1 MSALLNS
8 LKQFENQCE
17 LWRPYGEKF
26 IALDERGASMAEI
39 SDMIQLVNP
48 HQSITVATT
57 NLLLFLEGDRHS
69 LMEGWERLQ
78 TASHLSNIDLEAR
91 FASSEVITDDE
102 MLDLFKNAAEVKKYG
117 SKAAHIWT
125 QLQETKPETAFGFNG
140 DCVAR
145 VFQVFR
151 NCLSNPAT
159 LAVKDFASL
168 DLKMREAFFILAKKN
183 SDKLPNDFVPWVKRL
198 PKSPEISNFHLWPA
212 ATIPNMV

>member
-1 MSALLNS
+1 MSALFNS

-26 IALDERGASMAEI
+26 IALHERGASISEI

-78 TASHLSNIDLEAR
+78 TASHLSKIDLEAR
-91 FASSEVITDDE
+91 FAASAVITDDE

-117 SKAAHIWT
+117 SKAAHIWS
-125 QLQETKPETAFGFNG
+125 QLQESKEGTVLGFNG

-151 NCLSNPAT
+151 NCLSDQTA

-168 DLKMREAFFILAKKN
+168 DLKTREAFFILARKN
-183 SDKLPNDFVPWVKRL
+183 SDKLPNDFVPWVKSL
-198 PKSPEISNFHLWPA
+198 PKSPEISNFLLWP
-212 ATIPNMV
+212 TIVAPVMV